1 MPSDPLPAFSLIAPP
16 YRTYLAL
23 SRDDS
28 LPGRPGVLW
37 GAGLIWNMDRGRADA
52 DLRFATERPAG
63 LPLVVVLPPA
73 EDLRRLKAR
82 VLEIVEDTR
91 PHSILPQHPK
101 PNPEEL
107 AHLLRREPEV
117 LAGEILDFLVWR
129 GLELDQETRRIVRR
143 MVELSADV
151 STLSAVA
158 RGVYLSRRALGRR
171 FKDRGLPVPSHWL
184 QFFRVL
190 RAVIRMQNSDESLFD
205 VARAMRYPDG
215 FTLSNQMERLLAV
228 RPSFAR
234 ERLGWEWVVEAWLL
248 RECALGGLGQPLRGM
263 SVPAGGEGPEGHAAV
278 PERPDGAGEGR
289 DSGRPEGQSGAK
301 RNGAA
306 A

>member
-1 MPSDPLPAFSLIAPP
+1 
-16 YRTYLAL
+16 
-23 SRDDS
+23 
-28 LPGRPGVLW
+28 
-37 GAGLIWNMDRGRADA
+37 
-52 DLRFATERPAG
+52 
-63 LPLVVVLPPA
+63 
-73 EDLRRLKAR
+73 
-82 VLEIVEDTR
+82 
-91 PHSILPQHPK
+91 
-101 PNPEEL
+101 
-107 AHLLRREPEV
+107 
-117 LAGEILDFLVWR
+117 
-129 GLELDQETRRIVRR
+129 
-143 MVELSADV
+143 
-151 STLSAVA
+151 
-158 RGVYLSRRALGRR
+158 
-171 FKDRGLPVPSHWL
+171 
-184 QFFRVL
+184 
-190 RAVIRMQNSDESLFD
+190 MQNSDESLFD

-263 SVPAGGEGPEGHAAV
+263 SVPAGGEGPEGHAAA